1 MLNINFTKKKFNKLL
16 LSINKL
22 IESFFDNFATLKKH
36 NLSKKKKLHYL
47 DNRIALTIG
56 ILVIFFF
63 SYFLIPTFFN
73 KNETKEVLKNQ
84 ISDKYGIE
92 INFNDKIEYGLFPR
106 PYFYTKKLTIIH
118 NQKNLAQSD
127 YVKIYIS
134 YKNFFSVKNLNV
146 KDLIFKNTEFKINF
160 NDLNFFNR
168 LINNYKSKN
177 KIKFK
182 KSTLFYID
190 DNDEILFFSKI
201 DNLQFLFDQKKLTQS
216 TELNFEIFNIPFK
229 LNVINN
235 KKNKKKN
242 FRLLSKQIRL
252 DLKSD
257 LLKEDEIFKG
267 LLDIV
272 VFNKSISFDYEIKDN
287 SINFLS
293 NNEKFI
299 GEVTLKPFYLS
310 STLNFNQ
317 LNRKKLFLNNSIL
330 MALID
335 SEIMNN
341 NNLNANLI
349 INFKKIDNNEYLNDL
364 IFKIFLEEGNIM
376 INDSTIK
383 WNDAATIKLDNVELV
398 NNKNE
403 KKLVGEM
410 IFDFQDID
418 KVYSYYQIKRNYR
431 SRIKNIN
438 LDFIFNLIED
448 KIVFNNLKINDTSDK
463 RLNIF
468 LEEFNTKEN
477 NLFNTVT
484 FRNFIKKF
492 FMIYAG

>member
-1 MLNINFTKKKFNKLL
+1 M
-16 LSINKL
+16 
-22 IESFFDNFATLKKH
+22 
-36 NLSKKKKLHYL
+36 
-47 DNRIALTIG
+47 
-56 ILVIFFF
+56 
-63 SYFLIPTFFN
+63 
-73 KNETKEVLKNQ
+73 
-84 ISDKYGIE
+84 
-92 INFNDKIEYGLFPR
+92 
-106 PYFYTKKLTIIH
+106 TKKL
-118 NQKNLAQSD
+118 
-127 YVKIYIS
+127 
-134 YKNFFSVKNLNV
+134 
-146 KDLIFKNTEFKINF
+146 
-160 NDLNFFNR
+160 
-168 LINNYKSKN
+168 
-177 KIKFK
+177 
-182 KSTLFYID
+182 
-190 DNDEILFFSKI
+190 
-201 DNLQFLFDQKKLTQS
+201 
-216 TELNFEIFNIPFK
+216 
-229 LNVINN
+229 
-235 KKNKKKN
+235 KKKN

-252 DLKSD
+252 DLKSKI
-257 LLKEDEIFKG
+257 LKEDKIFKG

-272 VFNKSISFDYEIKDN
+272 VFNKSVSFDYEIKDN

-293 NNEKFI
+293 NNKKFT
-299 GEVTLKPFYLS
+299 GEITLKPFYLS

-364 IFKIFLEEGNIM
+364 IFKIFLEEGGIM